1 MRLVKL
7 AAFLSLWAVF
17 FVAAVLIH
25 LAVSLFKLTGR
36 WKIISRL
43 TRTFASLLRII
54 LNIKISLEGEPGP
67 LEGGGYFIVSNHLGY
82 ADGIVLGS
90 LFPVAYVSKREVRR
104 WPLIGQWTA
113 LCGTIFVDRKK
124 REKVP
129 VLVEEIAKK
138 LREKTNV
145 LVFPEGTSTNG
156 EKLLPFQSALFAAPL
171 RAGTTIVPV
180 TLTYRRID
188 DQPLSTLN
196 RDRVY
201 WYGDMEF
208 LSHFWNLLALRSIE
222 VSVKIHPEISTS
234 HFKNNSLSRRQLSQ
248 ACYVSVS
255 CQANLKDRRGS
266 GLSAQRIWSD

>member
-1 MRLVKL
+1 MVKL
-7 AAFLSLWAVF
+7 AALLPLWAVF
-17 FVAAVLIH
+17 FVAALLIH
-25 LAVSLFKLTGR
+25 LAVSLFRLPGR
-36 WKIISRL
+36 WGIISRL
-43 TRTFASLLRII
+43 TRTFAVLLRII
-54 LNIKISLEGEPGP
+54 LNIKISLEGEWHR

-82 ADGIVLGS
+82 ADGVILGS
-90 LFPVAYVSKREVRR
+90 LFPVVYVSKREVRR
-104 WPLIGQWTA
+104 WPVIGQWTA

-124 REKVP
+124 KEKVP
-129 VLVEEIAKK
+129 LLVEEMAKK

-145 LVFPEGTSTNG
+145 LIFPEGTSTNG

-171 RAGTTIVPV
+171 RAAATIVPV

-188 DQPLSTLN
+188 GQPLSALN

-222 VSVKIHPEISTS
+222 VSAKIHPRIETS

-248 ACYVSVS
+248 ACQESVS
-255 CQANLKDRRGS
+255 SQANLKGQRRG
-266 GLSAQRIWSD
+266 GLSAQGIWPD

>member
-17 FVAAVLIH
+17 FIAAIALH
-25 LAVSLFKLTGR
+25 LAVSLFRLRGR
-36 WKIISRL
+36 WGIISSL
-43 TRTFASLLRII
+43 TRTFAVLLRII
-54 LNIKISLEGEPGP
+54 LNIKISLEGEWHG

-82 ADGIVLGS
+82 TDGIVLGS
-90 LFPVAYVSKREVRR
+90 LFPVVYVSKKEVRR

-113 LCGTIFVDRKK
+113 VCGTIFVDRKRK
-124 REKVP
+124 EKVP
-129 VLVEEIAKK
+129 LLVQEIAKK
-138 LREKTNV
+138 LRDNTNV
-145 LVFPEGTSTNG
+145 LIFPEGTSTNG
-156 EKLLPFQSALFAAPL
+156 EMLLPFQSALFAAPL
-171 RAGTTIVPV
+171 RAGATIVPV

-208 LSHFWNLLALRSIE
+208 LSHFWKLLAIRSIE
-222 VSVKIHPEISTS
+222 VSVRIHPDIKTS
-234 HFKNNSLSRRQLSQ
+234 GFKNDSLSRRQLSQ

-255 CQANLKDRRGS
+255 AQANLKDRGRG
-266 GLSAQRIWSD
+266 GASAQRIWSD